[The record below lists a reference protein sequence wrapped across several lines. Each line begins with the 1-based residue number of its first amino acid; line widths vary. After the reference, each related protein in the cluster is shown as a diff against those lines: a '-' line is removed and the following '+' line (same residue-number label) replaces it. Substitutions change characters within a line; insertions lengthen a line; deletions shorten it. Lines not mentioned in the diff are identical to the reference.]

1 MTLKEYFTMVQQYQ
15 GKSESQIETDWNI
28 LGNTASLADWGYYHL
43 CWIVDGEHPWDF
55 DTQQRVN
62 QRYQKGWST
71 KDPYAIDYVGEPVP
85 KRKERRILN
94 A

>member
-1 MTLKEYFTMVQQYQ
+1 MVQQYA
-15 GKSESQIETDWNI
+15 GKSESQINTDWSI
-28 LGNTASLADWGYYHL
+28 LNAGNSLADWEYYHL

-62 QRYQKGWST
+62 NRYLKGWST
-71 KDPYAIDYVGEPVP
+71 KDPYAIDHVWEPVPTP

-94 A
+94 V